1 MIANKDSVTTQLTL
15 KCFFKETLP
24 SSNVFI
30 TWFKMPA
37 NTTHN
42 RSIPVDEYTTTL
54 VITVTPV
61 TSMSEV
67 VLYNPNGMDFMK

>member
-1 MIANKDSVTTQLTL
+1 MITKKDNVTLQLTL

-37 NTTHN
+37 NSTQN
-42 RSIPVDEYTTTL
+42 SSIPVDEHIKTL